1 MDVFGS
7 FSLLLAFVCA
17 CYAVVGGIFAIRT
30 RHPLLVKS
38 TRQAGIATCALIFLS
53 MLSLEYLLFTD
64 NFSMAYVV
72 QHSNRDLS
80 TFYRVAAL
88 WAGQEGS
95 LLFWSTLLSVYV
107 ISVLLAYRH
116 KNGELM
122 PYVGVILA
130 AVQLFF
136 LTLNNFVENPFKTLA
151 IVNAS
156 GVLQPITRMDGN
168 GLNPLLQYPEMVIH
182 PPNLYS
188 GYTGFTIPFAF
199 ALAALLARYPGEKWI
214 HLTRKWTMVAWCFQ
228 SLGILLGAH
237 WAYAV
242 LGWGGYWGW
251 DPVENASL
259 LPWLTG
265 TAFLHS
271 VMMQEKR
278 GMMKVWNVWL
288 VFSTFLM
295 CILGTFLTR
304 SGVVSSVH
312 AFANSHI
319 GPWFVGFIIVTLTVC
334 TAAYFKN
341 RDYLKSENVLDSMVS
356 RESSFLFNNLLFL
369 VACIAVLSGTL
380 FPVFSEW
387 FTNNR
392 ISVGAPFFNKVM
404 IPIGLAILFLTGVG
418 PLLAW
423 RKTSMDS
430 LKRNFGWP
438 LIVAAI
444 ATVVCFFLGYKDG
457 ASLVCFFLCGFVFW
471 TIVMEFYRG
480 AKVIAARTGMS
491 MMMAAHELSMR
502 NTRRY
507 GGYVVHFGMVLVFI
521 GLAGA
526 AFNTEAQKAMNVGES
541 LKLGRYTLVLQSADT
556 KAEKNYTA
564 QRMIVEVMKGNKEI
578 MMLYPEKRQFQ
589 GTEQAAGT
597 MVAIYSTL
605 REDLYVVY
613 AGMDPETNMPVIHA
627 FLNPLVKWI
636 WLGGVWVV
644 MGTLLALMPNRRAQL
659 VVVGATQPAVAPRE
673 PVLTPQNVRLRE
685 GHD

>member
-17 CYAVVGGIFAIRT
+17 VYAFVGGIAAIRT

-38 TRQAGIATCALIFLS
+38 TRQAGMAACVLIFLATI
-53 MLSLEYLLFTD
+53 SLEYLLFTD

-72 QHSNRDLS
+72 SHSNRDLS
-80 TFYRVAAL
+80 SFYKIAAL

-95 LLFWSTLLSVYV
+95 LLFWSTLLSIY
-107 ISVLLAYRH
+107 ILSVLIAYRN

-122 PYVGVILA
+122 PYVGVVLA
-130 AVQLFF
+130 GVQIFF

-151 IVNAS
+151 AVNAS
-156 GVLQPITRMDGN
+156 GVLTPFTRMDGN

-214 HLTRKWTMVAWCFQ
+214 HLTRKWTMIAWCFQ
-228 SLGILLGAH
+228 SVGILLGAH

-259 LPWLTG
+259 LPWLSG

-288 VFSTFLM
+288 VFSTFLL

-312 AFANSHI
+312 AFANSQI
-319 GPWFVGFIIVTLTVC
+319 GPWFVGFMLITLLVC
-334 TAAYFKN
+334 FVAYFKN
-341 RDYLKSENVLDSMVS
+341 RDYLKTENLLDSMVS

-404 IPIGLAILFLTGVG
+404 IPIGLALLFLTGVG

-423 RKTSMDS
+423 GRTSTDS

-438 LIVAAI
+438 LLAGVVSAVVA
-444 ATVVCFFLGYKDG
+444 FFLDYRN
-457 ASLVCFFLCGFVFW
+457 AYSLVCLFLCGFVFW
-471 TIVMEFYRG
+471 TIVLEFYRG
-480 AKVIAARTGMS
+480 AKVIHARTGMS
-491 MMMAAHELSMR
+491 MMLSAHELAMR

-507 GGYVVHFGMVLVFI
+507 GGYVVHFGMVLIFL
-521 GLAGA
+521 GLAGS
-526 AFNTEAQKAMNVGES
+526 AFNSDVQKAMNIGDS
-541 LKLGRYTLVLQSADT
+541 MKLGPYTLILQSGDT
-556 KAEKNYTA
+556 KVDKNYTA
-564 QRMIVEVMKGNKEI
+564 QRMIVEVLKGNKQI

-613 AGMDPETNMPVIHA
+613 AGMDPEANVPVIHA

-644 MGTLLALMPNRRAQL
+644 MGTLLALMPNRRAALALAGVAQP
-659 VVVGATQPAVAPRE
+659 VVSPAAPALTTTAT
-673 PVLTPQNVRLRE
+673 LRE